1 MNEKLRAYI
10 ESLFSDAPKT
20 KKTVE
25 LKEEIL
31 QNLFDKYNDLIAE
44 GKNEESAYN
53 IAVASVGD
61 ISGLVEE
68 LNSSNYSEETE
79 KQRKRS
85 AMLVSLGV
93 VLAIAS
99 FIPHF
104 IFDNEDVACIFM
116 FLFWAIAAGLF
127 VYNGMTKPKYNK
139 LDDTLVEEFKEWKAQ
154 SNEKNSSFGML
165 SLSLWLITVAL
176 YMVISFATGAWYIT
190 WIIYLIAAAMN
201 VLIKA
206 LLDMRKK

>member
-31 QNLFDKYNDLIAE
+31 QNLIDKYNDLIAE
-44 GKNEESAYN
+44 GKNEDAAYN
-53 IAVASVGD
+53 IAVASIGD
-61 ISGLVEE
+61 ISGLIEE
-68 LNSSNYSEETE
+68 LNVPNNPEETE
-79 KQRKRS
+79 AQRKRS
-85 AMLVSLGV
+85 AILVSLGV

-104 IFDNEDVACIFM
+104 IFKNDNIACIFM
-116 FLFWAIAAGLF
+116 FAFWAAAAGLF

-139 LDDTLVEEFKEWKAQ
+139 MDDTLVEEFKEWKAK
-154 SNEKNSSFGML
+154 SNEKNSSFGMF
-165 SLSLWLITVAL
+165 SLSLWLITVAF
-176 YMVISFATGAWYIT
+176 YIVISFATGAWHIT
-190 WIIYLIAAAMN
+190 WIVFLIAAAIN
-201 VLIKA
+201 TLLKA
-206 LLDMRKK
+206 IIDMRKR